1 MEIRNVIELSAFSK
15 SLSKK
20 ITYLNHEERIL
31 IDIEQIAAIT
41 PSSEREDLPKKV
53 GLASCNND
61 EAKEELYTCV
71 LLKCGFSVRVIESM
85 ESVGQTKSGVKKET
99 KGADGKVTVAFVPE
113 ITRYKVICGS
123 NGKVGTRYNVIK
135 IPKEEK
141 GRVIRKTVI
150 DNGTVGRRLTDE
162 EFVNMYPS
170 QCNIF
175 KEIFKKVAIIGLDY
189 MLILKS
195 K

>member
-41 PSSEREDLPKKV
+41 PSSEREDLPKFATRI
-53 GLASCNND
+53 LAI
-61 EAKEELYTCV
+61 L
-71 LLKCGFSVRVIESM
+71 
-85 ESVGQTKSGVKKET
+85 SVGQTKSGVKKET

-175 KEIFKKVAIIGLDY
+175 KEIFKEEFQVAYQKVY
-189 MLILKS
+189 EKLKN
-195 K
+195 KK

>member
-1 MEIRNVIELSAFSK
+1 MRSKRKMETVRIRKANATI
-15 SLSKK
+15 KK
-20 ITYLNHEERIL
+20 EKVVCFAQDRDVSTRIL
-31 IDIEQIAAIT
+31 AI
-41 PSSEREDLPKKV
+41 L
-53 GLASCNND
+53 
-61 EAKEELYTCV
+61 
-71 LLKCGFSVRVIESM
+71 
-85 ESVGQTKSGVKKET
+85 SVGQTKSGVKKET

-123 NGKVGTRYNVIK
+123 NGKSWNK
-135 IPKEEK
+135 IQCDKKYLKKKK

-175 KEIFKKVAIIGLDY
+175 KEIFKRRISSSI
-189 MLILKS
+189 S
-195 K
+195 KRYKKTKKIKK

>member
-1 MEIRNVIELSAFSK
+1 MIRKQRLCHDSLFKSMETKNVIELSAFSK

-20 ITYLNHEERIL
+20 ITYLNH
-31 IDIEQIAAIT
+31 
-41 PSSEREDLPKKV
+41 
-53 GLASCNND
+53 
-61 EAKEELYTCV
+61 
-71 LLKCGFSVRVIESM
+71 
-85 ESVGQTKSGVKKET
+85 SGVKKEVI
-99 KGADGKVTVAFVPE
+99 GADGKTTAIFMPE

-141 GRVIRKTVI
+141 GRVIKKTVI
-150 DNGTVGRRLTDE
+150 DNSTVGRRLTDE

-175 KEIFKKVAIIGLDY
+175 KEIFKREFQVASQKIQ
-189 MLILKS
+189 KT
-195 K
+195 KR

>member
-31 IDIEQIAAIT
+31 IDIEQ
-41 PSSEREDLPKKV
+41 
-53 GLASCNND
+53 
-61 EAKEELYTCV
+61 
-71 LLKCGFSVRVIESM
+71 
-85 ESVGQTKSGVKKET
+85 
-99 KGADGKVTVAFVPE
+99 KVTVAFVPE

-175 KEIFKKVAIIGLDY
+175 KEIFKEEFQK
-189 MLILKS
+189 LKN
-195 K
+195 KK

>member
-31 IDIEQIAAIT
+31 
-41 PSSEREDLPKKV
+41 
-53 GLASCNND
+53 N
-61 EAKEELYTCV
+61 
-71 LLKCGFSVRVIESM
+71 
-85 ESVGQTKSGVKKET
+85 
-99 KGADGKVTVAFVPE
+99 
-113 ITRYKVICGS
+113 KVICGS

-175 KEIFKKVAIIGLDY
+175 KEIFKEEFQVAYQKVY
-189 MLILKS
+189 EKLKN
-195 K
+195 KK

>member
-41 PSSEREDLPKKV
+41 PSSEREDSPKK
-53 GLASCNND
+53 D
-61 EAKEELYTCV
+61 
-71 LLKCGFSVRVIESM
+71 
-85 ESVGQTKSGVKKET
+85 
-99 KGADGKVTVAFVPE
+99 
-113 ITRYKVICGS
+113 
-123 NGKVGTRYNVIK
+123 
-135 IPKEEK
+135 
-141 GRVIRKTVI
+141 
-150 DNGTVGRRLTDE
+150 GTVDRRLTDE

-175 KEIFKKVAIIGLDY
+175 KEIFKEEFQVAYQKVY
-189 MLILKS
+189 EKLKN
-195 K
+195 KK

>member
-1 MEIRNVIELSAFSK
+1 MRNKRKMETVRIRKANATI
-15 SLSKK
+15 KK
-20 ITYLNHEERIL
+20 EKVVCFAQDRDVSTRIL
-31 IDIEQIAAIT
+31 AI
-41 PSSEREDLPKKV
+41 L
-53 GLASCNND
+53 
-61 EAKEELYTCV
+61 
-71 LLKCGFSVRVIESM
+71 
-85 ESVGQTKSGVKKET
+85 SVGQTKSGVKKET

-123 NGKVGTRYNVIK
+123 NGKSWNK
-135 IPKEEK
+135 IQCDKKYLKKKK

-175 KEIFKKVAIIGLDY
+175 KEIFKRRI
-189 MLILKS
+189 S
-195 K
+195 KTKKIKK

>member
-1 MEIRNVIELSAFSK
+1 MRSKRKMETVRIRKANATI
-15 SLSKK
+15 KK
-20 ITYLNHEERIL
+20 EKVVCFAQDRDVSTRIL
-31 IDIEQIAAIT
+31 AI
-41 PSSEREDLPKKV
+41 L
-53 GLASCNND
+53 
-61 EAKEELYTCV
+61 
-71 LLKCGFSVRVIESM
+71 
-85 ESVGQTKSGVKKET
+85 SVGQTKSGVKKET

-123 NGKVGTRYNVIK
+123 NGKSWNK
-135 IPKEEK
+135 IQCDKKYLKKKK

-175 KEIFKKVAIIGLDY
+175 KEIFKRRISSSIPKGIR
-189 MLILKS
+189 KT
-195 K
+195 KK

>member
-1 MEIRNVIELSAFSK
+1 MHRIE
-15 SLSKK
+15 
-20 ITYLNHEERIL
+20 
-31 IDIEQIAAIT
+31 
-41 PSSEREDLPKKV
+41 
-53 GLASCNND
+53 
-61 EAKEELYTCV
+61 
-71 LLKCGFSVRVIESM
+71 
-85 ESVGQTKSGVKKET
+85 QTKSGVKKET

-141 GRVIRKTVI
+141 G
-150 DNGTVGRRLTDE
+150 TVGRRLTDE

-175 KEIFKKVAIIGLDY
+175 KEIFKEEFQVASQKIQ
-189 MLILKS
+189 KT
-195 K
+195 KR

>member
-41 PSSEREDLPKKV
+41 PTSD
-53 GLASCNND
+53 
-61 EAKEELYTCV
+61 
-71 LLKCGFSVRVIESM
+71 
-85 ESVGQTKSGVKKET
+85 
-99 KGADGKVTVAFVPE
+99 
-113 ITRYKVICGS
+113 
-123 NGKVGTRYNVIK
+123 GKVGTRYNVIK

-141 GRVIRKTVI
+141 GRVIKKTVI
-150 DNGTVGRRLTDE
+150 DNSTVGRQLTDE

-175 KEIFKKVAIIGLDY
+175 KEMFKSEFQAAYQKVY
-189 MLILKS
+189 EKLKN
-195 K
+195 KK

>member
-1 MEIRNVIELSAFSK
+1 MFCTGQRRKHSHTCNTICRANKIRS
-15 SLSKK
+15 
-20 ITYLNHEERIL
+20 
-31 IDIEQIAAIT
+31 
-41 PSSEREDLPKKV
+41 
-53 GLASCNND
+53 
-61 EAKEELYTCV
+61 
-71 LLKCGFSVRVIESM
+71 
-85 ESVGQTKSGVKKET
+85 KET

-175 KEIFKKVAIIGLDY
+175 KEIFKEEFQVASQKIQ
-189 MLILKS
+189 KT
-195 K
+195 KR